1 MVCTYVVTYCVTNVV
16 CVSCLFFPSM
26 KGALIRQGMME
37 DDRSALL
44 KSHYEDAL
52 KKHAIVS
59 IEVIR
64 VCFIGPSGAG
74 KSSLRHLLVHGE
86 SKEMRTSTPV
96 METPDIVVFGEHYTM
111 DEGSSIWKPVSENC
125 LNQSVKHCAEE
136 RNYQE
141 CAQYPTAIGNSTK
154 SASAQPRANVVQD
167 PHQRG
172 SSQSQSAGNTLVQ
185 TIVDNMFANMQI
197 SQLQSD
203 ELGSLEIAC
212 VELLDASRN
221 NVIRLDKARFL
232 HVIDSRGQLVFQDIL
247 PLLLAIPCTYIQVF
261 DASKDFHEPIKTT
274 YRPQEGVELP
284 LSSSQPLETQW
295 EFIQH
300 SFSSIQ
306 TMAHKFACK
315 DLEIFKGTCPEPRII
330 IAGTFKD
337 KVLASGQS
345 EEIVS
350 NVKQRIKSLVGKPY
364 FRHIQ
369 WPDSSGF
376 FLVDNHMTIH
386 SKGKGEGVDL
396 AYLNKF
402 RECISNKS
410 GVLKLDVP
418 LMWFQLELVTRCI
431 EKKFFKEDVLKHFC
445 LKNGYI
451 DYRKAD
457 EQFFCLLKLLHVLG
471 FYAYFDLDPQYLRDS
486 ANYVCTDA
494 TALYREVSKLLAVQY
509 TPAPSGIT
517 EEFKTTGI
525 IQFPYAGLFS
535 ELGIITDVDPVWFLE
550 VLHHVGIAARLT
562 PSRDPPSYFIPSCL
576 PYGKAKVPTYSSV
589 GPLCITFVFKRDSF
603 TTHCDLPRSVFCRL
617 VVELADREWMVILQ
631 ESDRKSI
638 KFSYLKART
647 HVYLTEKPG
656 HIQCQ
661 IVIDESAAL
670 LSLPDPL
677 QEIHRHCSAIRARLE
692 KNLYHITQQVFGE
705 KFHEIAQIRP
715 VLPCSCQPN
724 VRYTAPV
731 DISGVVTCFH
741 CGSFPKLPPS
751 QKVWFSPPDPS
762 EAIVSCSL

>member
-1 MVCTYVVTYCVTNVV
+1 MLVTFN
-16 CVSCLFFPSM
+16 LFLPT
-26 KGALIRQGMME
+26 KAALIRQGTTE
-37 DDRSALL
+37 NNRSALL

-52 KKHAIVS
+52 KKHATVS

-64 VCFIGPSGAG
+64 ALFIGPSGVG
-74 KSSLRHLLVHGE
+74 KSSLCHLLVRGE

-111 DEGSSIWKPVSENC
+111 DEGSSIWKTVSENC
-125 LNQSVKHCAEE
+125 LNQSVKRCAEDKH
-136 RNYQE
+136 YQE
-141 CAQYPTAIGNSTK
+141 CAQYPTAIGSSTK
-154 SASAQPRANVVQD
+154 SASAQPRADVVQD
-167 PHQRG
+167 PNQRG
-172 SSQSQSAGNTLVQ
+172 SSQSQSTGNTLVQ
-185 TIVDNMFANMQI
+185 TIADNVFTNTQIPQMQ
-197 SQLQSD
+197 SE
-203 ELGSLEIAC
+203 ELGSLESAR
-212 VELLDASRN
+212 VELLDSFASQDN
-221 NVIRLDKARFL
+221 AIQLNKASFL
-232 HVIDSRGQLVFQDIL
+232 HVIDSGGQPVFQDIL

-261 DASKDFHEPIKTT
+261 DASKEFHEPIKTT

-300 SFSSIQ
+300 SLSSIQ

-315 DLEIFKGTCPEPRII
+315 DLEIFKGTCPEPCII

-337 KVLASGQS
+337 KVLASGKS
-345 EEIVS
+345 EEIIS
-350 NVKQRIKSLVGKPY
+350 NVKQRIKSLQYKPY

-369 WPDSSGF
+369 RPDSSGF

-386 SKGKGEGVDL
+386 SKGTGEGVDL

-410 GVLKLDVP
+410 SVLKLDVP
-418 LMWFQLELVTRCI
+418 LMWFLLELVTRRI
-431 EKKFFKEDVLKHFC
+431 EKKFFTEDELKHFC

-451 DYRKAD
+451 DSRKAD
-457 EQFFCLLKLLHVLG
+457 DQFFCLLKLLHVLG
-471 FYAYFDLDPQYLRDS
+471 FYAYFDLDPQYLRGS

-509 TPAPSGIT
+509 TPAQSGIT
-517 EEFKTTGI
+517 EDFKTTGI
-525 IQFPYAGLFS
+525 IQFPYVDLLS
-535 ELGIITDVDPVWFLE
+535 ELGVITDVDPVWFLE

-562 PSRDPPSYFIPSCL
+562 PSRDPPSYFTPSCL

-589 GPLCITFVFKRDSF
+589 GPLCISFVFEQDSF

-617 VVELADREWMVILQ
+617 LVELANTEWKVILP
-631 ESDRKSI
+631 ESDRKSV

-670 LSLPDPL
+670 SSLSDPL
-677 QEIHRHCSAIRARLE
+677 QEIHHHCSTIRARLE
-692 KNLYHITQQVFGE
+692 KNLHHITQQVRIWR
-705 KFHEIAQIRP
+705 EIPRN
-715 VLPCSCQPN
+715 CSNSARLAMFLSTQ
-724 VRYTAPV
+724 
-731 DISGVVTCFH
+731 
-741 CGSFPKLPPS
+741 
-751 QKVWFSPPDPS
+751 
-762 EAIVSCSL
+762 CSLHCPCG

>member
-1 MVCTYVVTYCVTNVV
+1 
-16 CVSCLFFPSM
+16 M
-26 KGALIRQGMME
+26 KAALVRQGMTE

-64 VCFIGPSGAG
+64 ALFVGPSGAG
-74 KSSLRHLLVHGE
+74 KSCLRHLLVHGE
-86 SKEMRTSTPV
+86 SKEMRSSTPV
-96 METPDIVVFGEHYTM
+96 METPDIVVFGEHYIV
-111 DEGSSIWKPVSENC
+111 DEESSIWKPVSESC
-125 LNQSVKHCAEE
+125 LNQSVKRCAEDKH
-136 RNYQE
+136 YQE
-141 CAQYPTAIGNSTK
+141 CTQYPTAIGNSTK
-154 SASAQPRANVVQD
+154 SASAQPRADVVQN

-172 SSQSQSAGNTLVQ
+172 SSQSQSTGNTLVQ
-185 TIVDNMFANMQI
+185 TIADNVFANTQI
-197 SQLQSD
+197 SRAQLQSD
-203 ELGSLEIAC
+203 ELGSLEIAH
-212 VELLDASRN
+212 VELLDSFPFRDNA
-221 NVIRLDKARFL
+221 IRLDKASFL
-232 HVIDSRGQLVFQDIL
+232 HVIDSGGQPVFQDIL

-261 DASKDFHEPIKTT
+261 DASKDLDEPIRST

-284 LSSSQPLETQW
+284 LSNNQPLETQW

-300 SFSSIQ
+300 SLSSIQ

-337 KVLASGQS
+337 KVLASGKS
-345 EEIVS
+345 EEIIS
-350 NVKQRIKSLVGKPY
+350 NVKQRIKGLEGKPY

-386 SKGKGEGVDL
+386 SKGTGEDVDL

-418 LMWFQLELVTRCI
+418 LMWFLLELVTRRI
-431 EKKFFKEDVLKHFC
+431 EKKFFKEDELKHFC

-451 DYRKAD
+451 DYHKAD

-471 FYAYFDLDPQYLRDS
+471 FYAYFDLDPQYLRGS

-509 TPAPSGIT
+509 TPAPSGTT
-517 EEFKTTGI
+517 EEFKTMGI
-525 IQFPYAGLFS
+525 IQFPYAGLLS
-535 ELGIITDVDPVWFLE
+535 ELGIITDVNPVWFLE

-562 PSRDPPSYFIPSCL
+562 PSRDTPSYFIPSCL
-576 PYGKAKVPTYSSV
+576 PYGKAKVPYSSSV
-589 GPLCITFVFKRDSF
+589 GPLCISFVFEQDSF

-617 VVELADREWMVILQ
+617 VVELADREWKVILPQ
-631 ESDRKSI
+631 SDRKSV
-638 KFSYLKART
+638 KFSYRKART

-670 LSLPDPL
+670 SSLPDPL
-677 QEIHRHCSAIRARLE
+677 EEIHRYCSTIRARLE
-692 KNLYHITQQVFGE
+692 ENLHHITQQVFGE
-705 KFHEIAQIRP
+705 KFNKIAQICP

-731 DISGVVTCFH
+731 DGSGVATCFH

-762 EAIVSCSL
+762 EAKVSCSL

>member
-1 MVCTYVVTYCVTNVV
+1 
-16 CVSCLFFPSM
+16 M
-26 KGALIRQGMME
+26 K
-37 DDRSALL
+37 ALL

-64 VCFIGPSGAG
+64 ALFVGPSGAG

-111 DEGSSIWKPVSENC
+111 DEGSSIWKPVSESC
-125 LNQSVKHCAEE
+125 LNQSVQHCAEE

-141 CAQYPTAIGNSTK
+141 RVQYPTAIGSSTK
-154 SASAQPRANVVQD
+154 SASAQPRADVVQD
-167 PHQRG
+167 PQQRD
-172 SSQSQSAGNTLVQ
+172 SSQAQSTGNTLVQ
-185 TIVDNMFANMQI
+185 TIADNVFANTQI
-197 SQLQSD
+197 PQLQSD
-203 ELGSLEIAC
+203 ELGSLEIARLA
-212 VELLDASRN
+212 LLNSFQSQEKA
-221 NVIRLDKARFL
+221 IRLDKASFL
-232 HVIDSRGQLVFQDIL
+232 HVIDSGGQLVFQDIL

-284 LSSSQPLETQW
+284 LSSSLPLETQW

-300 SFSSIQ
+300 SLSSIQ

-337 KVLASGQS
+337 KVLASGKS
-345 EEIVS
+345 EEIIS
-350 NVKQRIKSLVGKPY
+350 NVKQRIKGLEGKPY

-369 WPDSSGF
+369 WPDSCGF

-386 SKGKGEGVDL
+386 SKGTGEGVDL
-396 AYLNKF
+396 VYLNKF
-402 RECISNKS
+402 RKCISNKR
-410 GVLKLDVP
+410 GILKLDVP
-418 LMWFQLELVTRCI
+418 LMWFLLELVTRRI
-431 EKKFFKEDVLKHFC
+431 EKKFFKEDELKHFC
-445 LKNGYI
+445 LKNDYI

-457 EQFFCLLKLLHVLG
+457 EQFLCLLKLLHVLG
-471 FYAYFDLDPQYLRDS
+471 FYAYFKLDPQYLRGS

-509 TPAPSGIT
+509 TPAPSGTT

-525 IQFPYAGLFS
+525 IHHPYDNLLS

-576 PYGKAKVPTYSSV
+576 PYGKAKVPYSSSV
-589 GPLCITFVFKRDSF
+589 GPLCITFVFEQDSF

-617 VVELADREWMVILQ
+617 VVELADRKWKVILP
-631 ESDRKSI
+631 ESDRKSV

-670 LSLPDPL
+670 SSLPDPL
-677 QEIHRHCSAIRARLE
+677 QKIHHHCSTIRARLE
-692 KNLYHITQQVFGE
+692 EDLHHITQQVFGE

-715 VLPCSCQPN
+715 VLPCSCQPD

-731 DISGVVTCFH
+731 DISGVATCFH

-762 EAIVSCSL
+762 EAKVSCSLWNVSGITFK

>member
-1 MVCTYVVTYCVTNVV
+1 
-16 CVSCLFFPSM
+16 M
-26 KGALIRQGMME
+26 KADLIRQGMTE

-52 KKHAIVS
+52 KKHASVS

-64 VCFIGPSGAG
+64 ALFVGPSGAG
-74 KSSLRHLLVHGE
+74 KSSLRHLLVRGE

-96 METPDIVVFGEHYTM
+96 METPDIVVFSEHYTM
-111 DEGSSIWKPVSENC
+111 DEGSSIWKPVSESC

-136 RNYQE
+136 KHYQE
-141 CAQYPTAIGNSTK
+141 CAQYPTSIGNSTK
-154 SASAQPRANVVQD
+154 SASAQPRADVVQD
-167 PHQRG
+167 PNQRG
-172 SSQSQSAGNTLVQ
+172 SSKSQSTGNTLVQ
-185 TIVDNMFANMQI
+185 MIANNVFTHTQI
-197 SQLQSD
+197 QSN
-203 ELGSLEIAC
+203 ELGSLEIPP
-212 VELLDASRN
+212 VKLLLSFASRDEA
-221 NVIRLDKARFL
+221 IALDKARFL
-232 HVIDSRGQLVFQDIL
+232 HVIDSGGQPNFQDIL

-300 SFSSIQ
+300 SLSSMQ

-337 KVLASGQS
+337 KVLASGKS
-345 EEIVS
+345 EKIIS
-350 NVKQRIKSLVGKPY
+350 DVKQRIKSLEGKPY

-369 WPDSSGF
+369 RPDSSGF

-386 SKGKGEGVDL
+386 NKGTGEGVD
-396 AYLNKF
+396 ATYLNKF
-402 RECISNKS
+402 RKCISDKR
-410 GVLKLDVP
+410 GILKLDVP
-418 LMWFQLELVTRCI
+418 LMWFLLELVTRRI
-431 EKKFFKEDVLKHFC
+431 EKKFFKEDELKRIC

-451 DYRKAD
+451 DDCKTD

-471 FYAYFDLDPQYLRDS
+471 FYAYFDLDPQYLRGS

-509 TPAPSGIT
+509 TPAPSGTT
-517 EEFKTTGI
+517 EEFKITGI
-525 IQFPYAGLFS
+525 IQFPYDNLLS

-562 PSRDPPSYFIPSCL
+562 PSRDTPSYFIPSCL

-589 GPLCITFVFKRDSF
+589 GPLCITFVFKRNSF

-617 VVELADREWMVILQ
+617 VVELADREWEVIMSG
-631 ESDRKSI
+631 SDRKSV
-638 KFSYLKART
+638 KFSYPEART

-656 HIQCQ
+656 HIQCKV
-661 IVIDESAAL
+661 VIDKSAAL
-670 LSLPDPL
+670 SPHSDPL

-692 KNLYHITQQVFGE
+692 KNLHHITQQVFGE

-715 VLPCSCQPN
+715 VLPCSCQPD

-731 DISGVVTCFH
+731 DNSGVATCFH

-762 EAIVSCSL
+762 KAMVSCSLWTVSGTTFK

>member
-1 MVCTYVVTYCVTNVV
+1 
-16 CVSCLFFPSM
+16 M
-26 KGALIRQGMME
+26 KGE
-37 DDRSALL
+37 DDRAALFQ
-44 KSHYEDAL
+44 SHYKRVL
-52 KKHAIVS
+52 KKHGAVS
-59 IEVIR
+59 VEVIR
-64 VCFIGPSGAG
+64 TLFLGPSGAG
-74 KSSLRHLLVHGE
+74 KSSLRHLLVHGK
-86 SKEMRTSTPV
+86 SKVMTTSTPA
-96 METPDIVVFGEHYTM
+96 METPDILVFGEHYAM
-111 DEGSSIWKPVSENC
+111 DEEGSSIWKPVSESC
-125 LNQSVKHCAEE
+125 LNQSVKRCAEKKH
-136 RNYQE
+136 YQE
-141 CAQYPTAIGNSTK
+141 CARYPRAIGSTQSHDQK
-154 SASAQPRANVVQD
+154 KGLFQRVRQMAEGVADTVVNNVRLPQRPMQSKGLEDLESA
-167 PHQRG
+167 H
-172 SSQSQSAGNTLVQ
+172 L
-185 TIVDNMFANMQI
+185 
-197 SQLQSD
+197 
-203 ELGSLEIAC
+203 
-212 VELLDASRN
+212 ELLHSFVPEDKQ
-221 NVIRLDKARFL
+221 IRLDKASFL
-232 HVIDSRGQLVFQDIL
+232 HVIDSGGQPVFQDIL

-274 YRPQEGVELP
+274 YCPQEGVELP
-284 LSSSQPLETQW
+284 LSSSQLLETQW

-300 SFSSIQ
+300 SLSSIQ

-337 KVLASGQS
+337 KVLASGKS
-345 EEIVS
+345 EEIIS
-350 NVKQRIKSLVGKPY
+350 NVKQRIKSLEGKPY

-386 SKGKGEGVDL
+386 SKGTGEGVDL

-418 LMWFQLELVTRCI
+418 LMWFLLELVTRRI
-431 EKKFFKEDVLKHFC
+431 EKKFFKEDELKHFC
-445 LKNGYI
+445 LKNGYV

-471 FYAYFDLDPQYLRDS
+471 FYAYFDLDPKYLRGS

-509 TPAPSGIT
+509 TPAPSGTT

-525 IQFPYAGLFS
+525 IRHPYAGLLS

-562 PSRDPPSYFIPSCL
+562 PSCDPPSYFIPSCL
-576 PYGKAKVPTYSSV
+576 PYGKAKVPAYSSV
-589 GPLCITFVFKRDSF
+589 GPLCITFVFEQDSF

-617 VVELADREWMVILQ
+617 VVELANREWKVILQ
-631 ESDRKSI
+631 ESDRKSV
-638 KFSYLKART
+638 KFSCPRPST
-647 HVYLTEKPG
+647 FVYLTEKPG

-661 IVIDESAAL
+661 VVIDESAAL
-670 LSLPDPL
+670 SSLPDRL
-677 QEIHRHCSAIRARLE
+677 QEIHRHSSTIRARLE
-692 KNLYHITQQVFGE
+692 ENLHHITQQVFGE
-705 KFHEIAQIRP
+705 KFHKIAQIRP
-715 VLPCSCQPN
+715 VLPCSCQPD

-731 DISGVVTCFH
+731 DDSGVATCFH

-762 EAIVSCSL
+762 EAMVSCSLWTVSDTTFK

>member
-1 MVCTYVVTYCVTNVV
+1 MT
-16 CVSCLFFPSM
+16 
-26 KGALIRQGMME
+26 E

-64 VCFIGPSGAG
+64 ALFVGPSGAG

-111 DEGSSIWKPVSENC
+111 DEGSTIWKPVSESC
-125 LNQSVKHCAEE
+125 LNQSVKRCAEE
-136 RNYQE
+136 KHYQE
-141 CAQYPTAIGNSTK
+141 CVQYPTTIGNTTR
-154 SASAQPRANVVQD
+154 SASAQPTADVVQD
-167 PHQRG
+167 PNQRG
-172 SSQSQSAGNTLVQ
+172 SSQSQSTGNTLANVQ
-185 TIVDNMFANMQI
+185 TIANNVFTNTQI
-197 SQLQSD
+197 PRMQSD
-203 ELGSLEIAC
+203 ELGSLDIAH
-212 VELLDASRN
+212 VKLLDSFASRGN
-221 NVIRLDKARFL
+221 AIRLDKASFL
-232 HVIDSRGQLVFQDIL
+232 HVIDSGGQPVFQDIL

-274 YRPQEGVELP
+274 YCPQEGVELP

-300 SFSSIQ
+300 SLSSMQ
-306 TMAHKFACK
+306 TMAHKFAFK

-337 KVLASGQS
+337 KVLASGKS
-345 EEIVS
+345 KEIIS
-350 NVKQRIKSLVGKPY
+350 NVKQRIKSLKGKPY

-369 WPDSSGF
+369 RPDSSGF
-376 FLVDNHMTIH
+376 FLVDNHMTLH
-386 SKGKGEGVDL
+386 SKGTGEGVDL
-396 AYLNKF
+396 VYVNKF
-402 RECISNKS
+402 RECISNKR

-418 LMWFQLELVTRCI
+418 LMWFLLELVTRRI
-431 EKKFFKEDVLKHFC
+431 EKKFFKEDELKHFC

-451 DYRKAD
+451 DYRKAGK
-457 EQFFCLLKLLHVLG
+457 QFFCLLKLLHVLG
-471 FYAYFDLDPQYLRDS
+471 FYAYFDLNPQYLRGS

-509 TPAPSGIT
+509 TPAPSGTT

-525 IQFPYAGLFS
+525 IQFPYDNLLS
-535 ELGIITDVDPVWFLE
+535 ELGIITDVDTVWFLE

-562 PSRDPPSYFIPSCL
+562 PSLDPPSYFIPSCL
-576 PYGKAKVPTYSSV
+576 PYGKAKVPAYSSV
-589 GPLCITFVFKRDSF
+589 GPLCITFVFEQDSF

-617 VVELADREWMVILQ
+617 VVELADREWKVILP
-631 ESDRKSI
+631 ESDRKSV
-638 KFSYLKART
+638 KFSFLKAKT

-661 IVIDESAAL
+661 VVIDESAS
-670 LSLPDPL
+670 LSSLSDPL
-677 QEIHRHCSAIRARLE
+677 QEIHHHCSSIRARLE
-692 KNLYHITQQVFGE
+692 ENLHHITQQVFGE
-705 KFHEIAQIRP
+705 KFQEIAQIRP
-715 VLPCSCQPN
+715 ILPCSCQPD

-731 DISGVVTCFH
+731 DDSGVATCFH

-762 EAIVSCSL
+762 EAMVSCSLWTVSGTTFKRTFSNTCRSVL